1 MEYLPTKWIK
11 NGHNQGEMKVN
22 ILYMDRM
29 GYIIIAFL
37 CWEKCPFQL
46 FKKQNISR
54 QIWRDSVFLTF
65 SRRSK
70 TIWTKTISNGIMP
83 MPQVKSQ
90 NKESRLF
97 RSYRYFLQR
106 LSGVYGV
113 LSTIAAFV
121 VPSNLS
127 STLPRSY
134 RKGWLLPKKQALATL
149 DGNWWYSSFLATVSV
164 FVLCG
169 SD

>member
-22 ILYMDRM
+22 ILYMDPM

-70 TIWTKTISNGIMP
+70 TIRTKTISNGIMP

-97 RSYRYFLQR
+97 RSYRYFRKNEGSKDFQESMESCQR
-106 LSGVYGV
+106 LPLLFSLAISQAPCQEAIGRVGSY
-113 LSTIAAFV
+113 L
-121 VPSNLS
+121 
-127 STLPRSY
+127 RSK
-134 RKGWLLPKKQALATL
+134 R
-149 DGNWWYSSFLATVSV
+149 
-164 FVLCG
+164 
-169 SD
+169 